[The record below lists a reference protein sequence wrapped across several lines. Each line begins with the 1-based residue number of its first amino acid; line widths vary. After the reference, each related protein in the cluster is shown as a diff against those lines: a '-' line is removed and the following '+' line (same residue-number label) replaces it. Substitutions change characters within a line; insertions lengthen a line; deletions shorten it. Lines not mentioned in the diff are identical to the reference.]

1 MQTPSRTAYGVL
13 LVLSLLL
20 LLAVLYPLRQPLFLA
35 AVLAAVFSGWQEKL
49 AARLRGRQQLA
60 ATLITI
66 GVVLL
71 VLLPIGAIATVVV
84 KEAIAGGEFVRNALR
99 EGGVE
104 QLLSQLPGPLQAWAE
119 RLLKFLPDSLEEL
132 SKEMSLTSGGKMA
145 ATALGGAL
153 STTSAL
159 VFVMVVMLIVLWVLL
174 VDGQALADWIGR
186 ISPLREEHT
195 RELLAEFRSVSRTVI
210 GSTVITAGVQAVAAT
225 IGYAIDQVPHALFF
239 GLATFFCA
247 FIPAVGTALV
257 VLPLA
262 GLMFLQG
269 HPWRGVFL
277 LVWAV
282 VVVGTIDNLLKPFLI
297 RGGVRLPA
305 AVIFL
310 SLFGGIVLFGPL
322 GFIAGPLVVTFFLS
336 MVKLG
341 QRELV

>member
-1 MQTPSRTAYGVL
+1 MQTPSRIAYGVL

-35 AVLAAVFSGWQEKL
+35 AVLAAVLSGWHDKL
-49 AARLRGRQQLA
+49 AAKLGGRQQLT
-60 ATLITI
+60 ATLVTL

-71 VLLPIGAIATVVV
+71 VLVPLGAIATFAVR
-84 KEAIAGGEFVRNALR
+84 EAIQGGQFVRDSL
-99 EGGVE
+99 EQGGVQ
-104 QLLSQLPGPLQAWAE
+104 QLIAELPEALQSWVE

-132 SKEMSLTSGGKMA
+132 SAQVASGGKLA
-145 ATALGGAL
+145 AQAVGGAL
-153 STTSAL
+153 SATSA
-159 VFVMVVMLIVLWVLL
+159 VAFNMVTMLIALWVLL
-174 VDGQALADWIGR
+174 VDGKALADWVGR
-186 ISPLREEHT
+186 ISPLKEEHT
-195 RELLAEFRSVSRTVI
+195 KELLQEFRSVSRSVL
-210 GSTVITAGVQAVAAT
+210 GSTVITAGAQALAAT
-225 IGYAIDQVPHALFF
+225 VGYLIDRVPHALFF
-239 GLATFFCA
+239 GLVTFFCA

-262 GLMFLQG
+262 GLLFLQG
-269 HPWRGVFL
+269 HPWKAVFL
-277 LVWAV
+277 LGWAV

-336 MVKLG
+336 MVRLG